1 MPVSSLTLAAI
12 QLTPPGANSW
22 NFGKAGRSIAAFS
35 ERTRIKLNVIE
46 NQNDA
51 YNIEDYS
58 WQKYNTKE
66 KQYVKQ
72 FKKYGIIYKT
82 SVLTNKEFNTVKSE
96 LLSLSLDL
104 IKETT
109 SSVAHNR
116 MGAQLPSD
124 CEIIKMLSSKEGSF
138 MKLINEIAGDCNNDN
153 DRNHKENRKM
163 ELSRIVPVEM
173 RTYEQ
178 RGAGM
183 EWHYDDVLYEPEQV
197 EVVFTVENNSDCV
210 TSWEEVQSHSED
222 IHLKQIETQ
231 PNSAIILKAGP
242 SGARHSVSALK
253 SGKRVILK
261 FVFIRE
267 NAKFL
272 EGAEHHAKQ
281 FVSKK
286 KNGQGKKKR
295 KR

>member
-1 MPVSSLTLAAI
+1 MPVASLTPASF
-12 QLTPPGANSW
+12 QLTPHGANPW
-22 NFGKAGRSIAAFS
+22 NVGKAKRSIATYS
-35 ERTRIKLNVIE
+35 DRTRIKLNVVE
-46 NQNDA
+46 NQNDTYR
-51 YNIEDYS
+51 YNVEDYS
-58 WQKYNTKE
+58 WQKYNTNE

-82 SVLTNKEFNTVKSE
+82 SVLTDEEFNTVKTE
-96 LLSLSLDL
+96 LSNLSLDV
-104 IKETT
+104 IQETT

-124 CEIIKMLSSKEGSF
+124 CEIIKMLSSTEGSF
-138 MKLINEIAGDCNNDN
+138 TKLINEIAGDCNYD
-153 DRNHKENRKM
+153 RKM

-197 EVVFTVENNSDCV
+197 EVVLTVENNSDCV
-210 TSWEEVQSHSED
+210 TSWEEVQSNSEE
-222 IHLKQIETQ
+222 IKLKQIETQ

-253 SGKRVILK
+253 NGKRVILK

-272 EGAEHHAKQ
+272 EGAENHAKQ

-286 KNGQGKKKR
+286 KNGPRKKKR